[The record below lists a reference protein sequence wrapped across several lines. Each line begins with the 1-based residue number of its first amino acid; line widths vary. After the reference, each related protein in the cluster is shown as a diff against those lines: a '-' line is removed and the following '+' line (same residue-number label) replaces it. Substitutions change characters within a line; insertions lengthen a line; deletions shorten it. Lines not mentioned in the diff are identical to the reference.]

1 MTEKRA
7 KTQILLNETKT
18 QELLNILDSKK
29 ELMDFRKEVGKD
41 AATIW
46 HWRQKKQFPQFCNMY
61 LKLRDLKQRLN

>member
-1 MTEKRA
+1 MTNKRA

-18 QELLNILDSKK
+18 QELLNILSSKK
-29 ELMDFRKEVGKD
+29 ELMNFRREVGKD

-46 HWRQKKQFPQFCNMY
+46 HWRKKRQFPFYCNMY